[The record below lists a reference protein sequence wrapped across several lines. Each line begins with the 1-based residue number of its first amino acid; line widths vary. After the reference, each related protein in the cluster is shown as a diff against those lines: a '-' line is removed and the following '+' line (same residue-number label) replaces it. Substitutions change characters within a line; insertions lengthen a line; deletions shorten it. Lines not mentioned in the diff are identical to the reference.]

1 MTTNYPSDKIEFLS
15 ENPTPQQQHYM
26 NNNQNGI
33 NVYSVQNIQQMNN
46 QPNQII
52 VNQLVQPVIIVNKAN
67 IGTSPINTKCIC
79 CGHQIST
86 VIETSLNIWIC
97 LLYCYT

>member
-1 MTTNYPSDKIEFLS
+1 
-15 ENPTPQQQHYM
+15 M
-26 NNNQNGI
+26 NNNQNKI
-33 NVYSVQNIQQMNN
+33 DVYSEQNIQQMNN

>member
-26 NNNQNGI
+26 SNNENGI

-52 VNQLVQPVIIVNKAN
+52 VNQQLQPVIIVIKL
-67 IGTSPINTKCIC
+67 ILV
-79 CGHQIST
+79 HLQLL
-86 VIETSLNIWIC
+86 LNAFVVGIR
-97 LLYCYT
+97 LLPL